1 MLRLQRGAL
10 RSSGG
15 AAALLLTLLTGTV
28 LTGGIGAADAAAT
41 VGSQARADSAADAS
55 AHASAALL
63 AADNDREQL
72 SIAVQAGTPCDS
84 GGGDTSRASPACG
97 RAVQAARDVAARNH
111 AVLVRLVVG
120 PDLRD
125 DRADRG
131 AGRLVTLA
139 EVAVRRGLPVLPA
152 TCPASPGSG
161 SDLCWAMAWS
171 AAQEAG

>member
-1 MLRLQRGAL
+1 MLV
-10 RSSGG
+10 
-15 AAALLLTLLTGTV
+15 TLLTGTV
-28 LTGGIGAADAAAT
+28 LSGGIGAADVAAT

-63 AADNDREQL
+63 AADQDREQL
-72 SIAVQAGTPCDS
+72 SIAVQAGTPCDIGES
-84 GGGDTSRASPACG
+84 DTSRAGPACG
-97 RAVQAARDVAARNH
+97 RALHAARDVAARNH
-111 AVLVRLVVG
+111 AVLLRLVVG

-125 DRADRG
+125 NRADRG

-139 EVAVRRGLPVLPA
+139 EVAMRRGLPVLPA